1 MIGFAWIPPGGRKG
15 GQMTTV
21 IDHVE
26 GHYETNSMSYGQAFV
41 WCPECVVVECECGE
55 TVIVTASESM
65 CRCGIDHEVLVR
77 ETMAFGSQQYETLHP
92 WEREYR
98 EWLERQEEYL
108 RSEEIY
114 QQEWND
120 ID

>member
-1 MIGFAWIPPGGRKG
+1 
-15 GQMTTV
+15 MTTL

-26 GHYETNSMSYGQAFV
+26 GHYETHSMSYGQAYV
-41 WCPECVVVECECGE
+41 WYPECVVIKCDCGE
-55 TVIVTASESM
+55 MVILTVSEPV
-65 CRCGIDHEVLVR
+65 CRCGMDHEALVR

-92 WEREYR
+92 WDREYR
-98 EWLERQEEYL
+98 EWLERKDEFL
-108 RSEEIY
+108 RSEELY